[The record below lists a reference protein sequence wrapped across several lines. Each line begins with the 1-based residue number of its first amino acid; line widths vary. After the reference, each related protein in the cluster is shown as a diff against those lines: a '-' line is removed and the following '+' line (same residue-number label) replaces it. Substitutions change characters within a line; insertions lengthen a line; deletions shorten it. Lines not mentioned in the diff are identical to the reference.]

1 MAACAPA
8 KPQEQEQEA
17 TSASIDLRRL
27 HPLDAARLGE
37 IAVTF
42 ARRGVMIVVRRGPVI
57 VLQPRRRTPRA
68 MAVAVRQ
75 ALADL
80 GPTFIKLGQLIA
92 SSPGLFPA
100 TLSEELRKLLDDVP
114 PEPPAKVRRII
125 ERDLGDKVPRLFQ
138 HFDNE
143 PIAAASIAQVHRA
156 VLHDGTVVAVKIRR
170 PRLGRVIERDLRL
183 LALLATTLEHMGP
196 LGSMINPRAIVDDFA
211 DTLRA
216 ELDFRNEA
224 AAMVRFEANLRA
236 FGDNSRVVVPAP
248 IDGMVSRRVLVMTFV
263 EGTTIDDVDHLRAQ
277 GHDLE
282 DVLRCAIRAW
292 VEAALVHGHFHGDVH
307 AGNLLVTPAG
317 EVAMLDFGIVG
328 HLDDRIRDALR
339 EALPALLLERDF
351 ERTVRAIFELGIV
364 RRPIDVSEASR
375 DLEALVTPLLARSLS
390 DIDYA
395 EVLGQVLRV
404 ATRYGVRLPKEL
416 VLVIKQLL
424 YFERYS
430 KALAPDYAILADP
443 QILLH
448 LVGSLAPRQP

>member
-1 MAACAPA
+1 MVAGASAEPQAQGAP
-8 KPQEQEQEA
+8 
-17 TSASIDLRRL
+17 SASIDLRRL

-42 ARRGVMIVVRRGPVI
+42 ARCGVMVVVRRGPVI

-68 MAVAVRQ
+68 MAVAVRRS
-75 ALADL
+75 LADL

-114 PEPPAKVRRII
+114 PEPPANVRRII
-125 ERDLGDKVPRLFQ
+125 EHDLGHKVRHLFR
-138 HFDNE
+138 HFDDE

-170 PRLGRVIERDLRL
+170 PRLRRVIERDLRL

-196 LGSMINPRAIVDDFA
+196 LGTIVNPRAIVDDFA
-211 DTLRA
+211 DTLRV

-224 AAMVRFEANLRA
+224 VAMERFEANLRA
-236 FGDNSRVVVPAP
+236 FGDNGRVVVPAP
-248 IDGMVSRRVLVMTFV
+248 VAGMVSRRVLVMTFV
-263 EGTTIDDVDHLRAQ
+263 EGTTIDAVDHLRAQ

-307 AGNLLVTPAG
+307 AGNLLVTPSG

-328 HLDDRIRDALR
+328 HLDERVRDALR
-339 EALPALLLERDF
+339 EALPALLIERDF

-364 RRPIDVSEASR
+364 RRPIDVSAASR
-375 DLEALVTPLLARSLS
+375 DLDALVTPLLARGLS

-430 KALAPDYAILADP
+430 KALAPDYAVLADP

-448 LVGSLAPRQP
+448 LVGSLTARQR